1 MKFLKCL
8 ANFHNLSTLFSL
20 LQFSGTS
27 TVIDMLEMR
36 ALSEYKNCIT
46 FEQQQQQQQQQR

>member
-46 FEQQQQQQQQQR
+46 FEQQQQQQQR